1 MNEAWVEATV
11 APAGSGAR
19 TMIRT
24 FHLLAATGLV
34 LLLVAGCGGGGTG
47 DPRAADQEAQQG
59 GGPTPVPGGGTAGSD
74 CSGSCA
80 DTPTFLTTADV
91 QQVIAQAAAEASAHS
106 SPATIAVVDRVGNV
120 LAVYRMEGAPGQ
132 VTITSTD
139 VVGAPVSGGLEGVN
153 IIPAELA
160 AIAKAI
166 TGAYLSTE
174 GNAFTTRSASQIIQE
189 NFNPGERNQP
199 SGPLFGVQFSQLPCG
214 DFVTRFEPGAG
225 PSPGPHRSPLGLS
238 ADAGGLPLYKRGTVV
253 GGVGVIG
260 DGIYS
265 LDKLS
270 PTSEGPE
277 GFEFSLDEIA
287 ALAGT
292 FGFAPNP
299 DRKADVITVVGKT
312 LRYTDVN
319 FTQLLSRP
327 ESAASFDS
335 LVAGGAG
342 SLRPVNGYYAGQAV
356 LSGTAFGHPSSGI
369 RPAAPGEF
377 VDADGNDLDAFVF
390 VNAANVNRFPPR
402 AATDTPGGDAT
413 NALTAFEVR
422 TLISEGLAVAN
433 RTRAQ
438 IRKPIGSVARVTV
451 SVVDSNGEI
460 LGIAR
465 GRDGPLFGADV
476 SLQKARTSTFFSGTG
491 RVGDPAPASA
501 LTVAPRPR
509 YLAAI
514 ENPGR
519 FAVNP
524 GFNLVEALLAA
535 IGAVPTPSIAGY
547 LQALQTFT
555 GEANLLTAGGDPVA
569 FSNRAVGNLHRP
581 FYPDGVAG
589 EPEGPLSKPL
599 NDWSIFSVGLQ
610 LDLVYNAII
619 NHVAFVALP
628 PVIDTGAGVVL
639 NISDAPTTCVGNT
652 GFNPGALFQTPV
664 PVTAIA
670 NGIQIFPG
678 GVPIYRGDVLVGGL
692 GVSGD
697 GVDQDDMVSFLATH
711 NGGQVLGTGVG
722 NAPRAIRSDRIEPV
736 GAPNGERLRYVNCP
750 QAPFNDSSEGGVCE
764 QADGEVQ

>member
-1 MNEAWVEATV
+1 MNRIFCPLAALGL
-11 APAGSGAR
+11 AL
-19 TMIRT
+19 
-24 FHLLAATGLV
+24 LLA
-34 LLLVAGCGGGGTG
+34 AGCGGGGTG
-47 DPRAADQEAQQG
+47 APRAAEERAQEGAG
-59 GGPTPVPGGGTAGSD
+59 TTPVPGGGTAGSN

-91 QQVIAQAAAEASAHS
+91 QRVIAQAATEAAAHNA
-106 SPATIAVVDRVGNV
+106 PATIAVVDRVGNV
-120 LAVYRMEGAPGQ
+120 LAVYRMEGAPRQ

-139 VVGAPVSGGLEGVN
+139 VVGAPVAGGLEGLN

-174 GNAFTTRSASQIIQE
+174 GNAFTTRTASQIVQE

-214 DFVTRFEPGAG
+214 DFVARFEPGRG

-253 GGVGVIG
+253 GGVGVIV

-270 PTSEGPE
+270 PTTDGPE

-299 DRKADVITVVGKT
+299 DRKADVITAVGKT
-312 LRYTDVN
+312 LRYTDVA

-327 ESAASFDS
+327 ESAPAFGD
-335 LVAGGAG
+335 LIADGAG
-342 SLRPVNGYYAGQAV
+342 SLRAVNGYYAGEAV
-356 LSGTAFGHPSSGI
+356 LSGTAFGHPSSGV
-369 RPAAPGEF
+369 RPAAPGAF
-377 VDADGNDLDAFVF
+377 VAADGKDLDAFVF
-390 VNAANVNRFPPR
+390 VDAVNVNRFPPR
-402 AATDTPGGDAT
+402 AGTDAPGGDPA
-413 NALTAFEVR
+413 NALTAAEVR
-422 TLISEGLAVAN
+422 QLISEGLAIAN
-433 RTRAQ
+433 RARAQ
-438 IRKPIGSVARVTV
+438 IRRPLGTPARVTV
-451 SVVDSNGEI
+451 SIVDGNGEI

-465 GRDGPLFGADV
+465 TRDGPVFGADV
-476 SLQKARTSTFFSGTG
+476 SLQKARTSAFFSGTG
-491 RVGDPAPASA
+491 RVGDPAPATA

-524 GFNLVEALLAA
+524 GFDLVEALLDA
-535 IGAVPTPSIAGY
+535 IGAMPTTSIADY
-547 LQALQTFT
+547 LVALQAFT
-555 GEANLLTAGGDPVA
+555 GEANLLRANGEPVA
-569 FSNRAVGNLHRP
+569 ISNRAVGNLHRP
-581 FYPDGVAG
+581 FYPDGVEG
-589 EPEGPLSKPL
+589 TPEGPLSKAR

-628 PVIDTGAGVVL
+628 PVIDTGAGVIL
-639 NISDAPTTCVGNT
+639 NINDAPTTCVGNT

-664 PVTAIA
+664 PVRAIA

-678 GVPIYRGDVLVGGL
+678 SVPIYRGDLLVGGF

-697 GVDQDDMVSFLATH
+697 GVDQDDMVAFLGTH
-711 NGGQVLGTGVG
+711 NAGRALGTGIG
-722 NAPRAIRSDRIEPV
+722 NAPRAIRSDRIEPI

-750 QAPFNDSSEGGVCE
+750 QAPFNDSSEDAVCE
-764 QADGEVQ
+764 RADGEVQ

>member
-1 MNEAWVEATV
+1 
-11 APAGSGAR
+11 
-19 TMIRT
+19 MILTSRR
-24 FHLLAATGLV
+24 LAAMGLA
-34 LLLVAGCGGGGTG
+34 LLLVVGCGGGTG
-47 DPRAADQEAQQG
+47 APRAADEAAQQG
-59 GGPTPVPGGGTAGSD
+59 GGATPVPGGGTAGSD
-74 CSGSCA
+74 CSGFCA
-80 DTPTFLTTADV
+80 DTPTSLTAADV
-91 QQVIAQAAAEASAHS
+91 QQVIAQAAAEASAHDA
-106 SPATIAVVDRVGNV
+106 PATIAVVDRVGNV
-120 LAVYRMEGAPGQ
+120 LGVYRMEGAPRQ
-132 VTITSTD
+132 ATINSTE

-174 GNAFTTRSASQIIQE
+174 GNAFTTRTASQIIQE

-214 DFVTRFEPGAG
+214 DFVARFDPDAG

-299 DRKADVITVVGKT
+299 ERKADVITAVGKT

-319 FTQLLSRP
+319 FTQLLSSP
-327 ESAASFDS
+327 DTAPSFESLLAN
-335 LVAGGAG
+335 GAG
-342 SLRPVNGYYAGQAV
+342 SLRPVKGYYSGEAV
-356 LSGTAFGHPSSGI
+356 LGGTAFGHPSSGI
-369 RPAAPGEF
+369 RPAEPGEF

-390 VNAANVNRFPPR
+390 VDAANVNRFPPR
-402 AATDTPGGDAT
+402 AATDTPGGSAA
-413 NALTAFEVR
+413 NALTAAEVR
-422 TLISEGLAVAN
+422 RLIAEGLAVAH

-438 IRKPIGSVARVTV
+438 IRRPIGSSARVTV
-451 SVVDSNGEI
+451 SIVDSNGEI

-465 GRDGPLFGADV
+465 TRDGPMFGADV
-476 SLQKARTSTFFSGTG
+476 SLQKARTAAFFSGTG
-491 RVGDPAPASA
+491 RQDAPPSSSI
-501 LTVAPRPR
+501 LQAPDPR
-509 YLAAI
+509 YLPAI
-514 ENPGR
+514 DDPAR
-519 FAVNP
+519 FAVDP
-524 GFNLVEALLAA
+524 GFDLVAALLDAQ
-535 IGAVPTPSIAGY
+535 GSVPTPSIAAY
-547 LQALQTFT
+547 LQALQSFT
-555 GEANLLTAGGDPVA
+555 GEANLLAANGDPVA
-569 FSNRAVGNLHRP
+569 FSSRAVGNLHRP

-589 EPEGPLSKPL
+589 EPEGPLSKAL
-599 NDWSIFSVGLQ
+599 NDWSIFTVGMQ

-619 NHVAFVALP
+619 NHVAFVTLP
-628 PVIDTGAGVVL
+628 SVIDNGAGVVL
-639 NISDAPTTCVGNT
+639 NLSDAPRTCVGNT
-652 GFNPGALFQTPV
+652 GFDPNALFETPS

-670 NGIQIFPG
+670 NGVQIFPG

-697 GVDQDDMVSFLATH
+697 GVDQDDMVSFLGTH
-711 NGGQVLGTGVG
+711 NAGQVLASGIG
-722 NAPRAIRSDRIEPV
+722 NAPRAIRSDRIEPT
-736 GAPNGERLRYVNCP
+736 GAPNRERLRYVNCP
-750 QAPFNDSSEGGVCE
+750 QAPFNDSSVDGVCE
-764 QADGEVQ
+764 RADGEVQ

>member
-1 MNEAWVEATV
+1 
-11 APAGSGAR
+11 
-19 TMIRT
+19 MIRT
-24 FHLLAATGLV
+24 IRPLAVLGLA
-34 LLLVAGCGGGGTG
+34 LLLTAGCGGGGTG
-47 DPRAADQEAQQG
+47 APRAAEDRAQEGAG
-59 GGPTPVPGGGTAGSD
+59 TTPVPGGTAGSQ
-74 CSGSCA
+74 CTGSCA
-80 DTPTFLTTADV
+80 DTPTVLTAADV
-91 QQVIAQAAAEASAHS
+91 QRVIAQAAAEAAAHNA
-106 SPATIAVVDRVGNV
+106 PATIAVVDRVGNV
-120 LAVYRMEGAPGQ
+120 LAVYRMAGAPRQ

-139 VVGAPVSGGLEGVN
+139 VFGAPVMGGLEGVN

-174 GNAFTTRSASQIIQE
+174 GNAFTTRTASQIVQE

-214 DFVTRFEPGAG
+214 DFMARFDPGVG
-225 PSPGPHRSPLGLS
+225 PSPGPHRSPLGLA

-270 PTSEGPE
+270 PTTDGPE

-299 DRKADVITVVGKT
+299 TRKADVITAVGKT
-312 LRYTDVN
+312 LRYTDVD
-319 FTQLLSRP
+319 FTQLLSSP
-327 ESAASFDS
+327 ESAPSFES
-335 LVAGGAG
+335 LIAQNAG
-342 SLRPVNGYYAGQAV
+342 SLRPVNGYYTGQAV
-356 LSGTAFGHPSSGI
+356 LSGTPFGHPSSGI

-377 VDADGNDLDAFVF
+377 VDANGNELDAFVF

-402 AATDTPGGDAT
+402 AGTDRPGGDAA
-413 NALTAFEVR
+413 NALTAEEVR
-422 TLISEGLAVAN
+422 RLLAEGLAIAN
-433 RTRAQ
+433 RSRAQ
-438 IRKPIGSVARVTV
+438 IRRPFGTPARVTI
-451 SVVDSNGEI
+451 SIVDGNGEI
-460 LGIAR
+460 LGMAR
-465 GRDGPLFGADV
+465 TRDGPVFGADV
-476 SLQKARTSTFFSGTG
+476 SLQKARTAAFFSGTG
-491 RVGDPAPASA
+491 RVGDPAPAAA
-501 LTVAPRPR
+501 LAVAPRPR
-509 YLAAI
+509 YLAPI

-519 FAVNP
+519 FAVSP
-524 GFNLVEALLAA
+524 GFDLVEALLDA
-535 IGAVPTPSIAGY
+535 IGIMPTPSIPEY

-555 GEANLLTAGGDPVA
+555 GEANLLTANGTPVA

-581 FYPDGVAG
+581 FYPDGVEG

-599 NDWSIFSVGLQ
+599 QDWSIFSVGLQ

-639 NISDAPTTCVGNT
+639 NINDAPTTCVGNT

-664 PVTAIA
+664 PITAIA

-678 GVPIYRGDVLVGGL
+678 SVPIYRGDLLVGGI

-697 GVDQDDMVSFLATH
+697 GVDQDDMVAFLGAH
-711 NGGQVLGTGVG
+711 NAGQALGTGIG
-722 NAPRAIRSDRIEPV
+722 NAPRALRADRIEPV
-736 GAPNGERLRYVNCP
+736 GARNRERLRYVNCP
-750 QAPFNDSSEGGVCE
+750 QAPFNDTSEDGVCGR
-764 QADGEVQ
+764 ADGEVQ

>member
-1 MNEAWVEATV
+1 MT
-11 APAGSGAR
+11 
-19 TMIRT
+19 RT
-24 FHLLAATGLV
+24 FRVLAATGLALV
-34 LLLVAGCGGGGTG
+34 LVAGCGGGTG
-47 DPRAADQEAQQG
+47 EPRAADEDAQQG
-59 GGPTPVPGGGTAGSD
+59 GSAPVGGDTTAGSD

-80 DTPTFLTTADV
+80 DTPTFLSSADV
-91 QQVIAQAAAEASAHS
+91 EEVIAQAAAEASAHNA
-106 SPATIAVVDRVGNV
+106 PATIAVVDRVGNV
-120 LAVYRMEGAPGQ
+120 LAVYRMEGAPAQ

-174 GNAFTTRSASQIIQE
+174 GNAFTTRTASQIIQE

-214 DFVTRFEPGAG
+214 DFVTRFEPGLDPG
-225 PSPGPHRSPLGLS
+225 PGPHRSPLGLS

-260 DGIYS
+260 DGVYS
-265 LDKLS
+265 LDRLS

-319 FTQLLSRP
+319 FTQLLSNP
-327 ESAASFDS
+327 GSAASFDS
-335 LVAGGAG
+335 LIAGGAG
-342 SLRPVNGYYAGQAV
+342 SLRPVEGYYAGQAV
-356 LSGTAFGHPSSGI
+356 LSGTPFGHPASGI
-369 RPAAPGEF
+369 RPAAAGEF

-390 VNAANVNRFPPR
+390 VDAANVNRFPPR
-402 AATDTPGGDAT
+402 AATDTPGGDAA
-413 NALTAFEVR
+413 NALTATEVR
-422 TLISEGLAVAN
+422 TLLSEGLAVAN
-433 RTRAQ
+433 RARAQ
-438 IRKPIGSVARVTV
+438 IRRPIGSAARVTV
-451 SVVDSNGEI
+451 TVVDSNGEI
-460 LGIAR
+460 LGMAR
-465 GRDGPLFGADV
+465 GRDGPMFGADV
-476 SLQKARTSTFFSGTG
+476 SLQKARTSVFFSGTG
-491 RVGDPAPASA
+491 RLGGAAPAAA

-509 YLAAI
+509 YLAPI
-514 ENPGR
+514 EDPDR

-524 GFNLVEALLAA
+524 GFDLVEALLDA
-535 IGAVPTPSIAGY
+535 IGASPTPSITGY
-547 LQALQTFT
+547 LQALQTFI
-555 GEANLLTAGGDPVA
+555 GAPNLLTANGDPVA

-599 NDWSIFSVGLQ
+599 NDWSVFSVGLQ

-628 PVIDTGAGVVL
+628 AEIDTGAGVVL
-639 NISDAPTTCVGNT
+639 NIDDVPSTCVGNT

-678 GVPIYRGDVLVGGL
+678 GVPIYRGDVLVGGF

-697 GVDQDDMVSFLATH
+697 GVDQDDMVSFLGTH
-711 NGGQVLGTGVG
+711 NAGEVLGTGIG
-722 NAPRAIRSDRIEPV
+722 NAPQAIRSDRIEPI
-736 GAPNGERLRYVNCP
+736 GATNRERLRYVNCP
-750 QAPFNDSSEGGVCE
+750 QAPFNDTSEDGVCE

>member
-1 MNEAWVEATV
+1 
-11 APAGSGAR
+11 
-19 TMIRT
+19 MIRSVPPSVV
-24 FHLLAATGLV
+24 LGLA
-34 LLLVAGCGGGGTG
+34 LLLMAGCGGGGTSA
-47 DPRAADQEAQQG
+47 PRAAEDRAQEGAG
-59 GGPTPVPGGGTAGSD
+59 TTPVPGGTAGSN

-80 DTPTFLTTADV
+80 DTPTFLTAADV
-91 QQVIAQAAAEASAHS
+91 ERVIAQAAAEAAAHNA
-106 SPATIAVVDRVGNV
+106 PATIAVVDRVGNV
-120 LAVYRMEGAPGQ
+120 LAVYRMAGAPRQ

-139 VVGAPVSGGLEGVN
+139 VLGAPVSGGLEGVN
-153 IIPAELA
+153 IIPSELA

-174 GNAFTTRSASQIIQE
+174 GNAFTTRTASQIVQE

-214 DFVTRFEPGAG
+214 DFVARFDDSSAG
-225 PSPGPHRSPLGLS
+225 PRPGPHRSPLGLS

-260 DGIYS
+260 DGVYS

-270 PTSEGPE
+270 PTTEGPE

-299 DRKADVITVVGKT
+299 DRKADVITAVGKT
-312 LRYTDVN
+312 LRYTDVA
-319 FTQLLSRP
+319 FTQLLSSP
-327 ESAASFDS
+327 DTAPSFAS
-335 LVAGGAG
+335 LIANGAG
-342 SLRPVNGYYAGQAV
+342 SLRPVNGYYAGQSV
-356 LSGTAFGHPSSGI
+356 LSGTPFGHPSSGI

-377 VDADGNDLDAFVF
+377 VDAEGNDLDAFVF
-390 VNAANVNRFPPR
+390 VDAANVNRFPPK
-402 AATDTPGGDAT
+402 AGTDSPGGDPA
-413 NALTAFEVR
+413 NALTAAEVR
-422 TLISEGLAVAN
+422 QLISEGLAIAN
-433 RTRAQ
+433 RARAQ
-438 IRKPIGSVARVTV
+438 IRRPIGTAARVTV
-451 SVVDSNGEI
+451 SIVDGNGEI
-460 LGIAR
+460 LGMAR
-465 GRDGPLFGADV
+465 TRDGPMFGADV
-476 SLQKARTSTFFSGTG
+476 SLQKARTSAFFSGTG
-491 RVGDPAPASA
+491 RVGDPAPAAA
-501 LTVAPRPR
+501 LAVAPRPR

-514 ENPGR
+514 EDPGR

-524 GFNLVEALLAA
+524 GFDLVEALLDA
-535 IGAVPTPSIAGY
+535 IGVMPTPSIPEY

-555 GEANLLTAGGDPVA
+555 GEASLLTANGSPVA

-581 FYPDGVAG
+581 FYPDGVEG

-599 NDWSIFSVGLQ
+599 RDWSIFSVGLQ

-639 NISDAPTTCVGNT
+639 NINDAPTTCVGNT

-664 PVTAIA
+664 PITALA

-678 GVPIYRGDVLVGGL
+678 GVPIYRGDVLVGGF

-697 GVDQDDMVSFLATH
+697 GVDQDDMVAFLGTH
-711 NGGQVLGTGVG
+711 NAGQTLGTGIG

-736 GAPNGERLRYVNCP
+736 GATNGERLRYVNCP
-750 QAPFNDSSEGGVCE
+750 QAPFNDTNEDGVCAR
-764 QADGEVQ
+764 ADGEVQ